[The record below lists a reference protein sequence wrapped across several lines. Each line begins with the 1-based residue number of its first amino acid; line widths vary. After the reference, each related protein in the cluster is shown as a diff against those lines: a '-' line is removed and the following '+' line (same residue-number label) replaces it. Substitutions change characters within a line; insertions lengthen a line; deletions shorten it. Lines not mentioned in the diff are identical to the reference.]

1 MTKFSDKVME
11 IVAGYTGHVFVL
23 PGGFS
28 MHLNDSLNHNP
39 NLEAVYCLHESA
51 CGFSAIGY
59 SHITGGLG
67 VCLVTS
73 GPGCTNVLTAVASA
87 YQDSVPLLIVSGEA
101 KLENIK
107 KRETLQLRQGGA
119 QDVPIEKIAS
129 HITKSAKTVT
139 DIKQV
144 KAGIETALSDRR
156 GPVWLAIPLDVQAVE
171 V

>member
-1 MTKFSDKVME
+1 MKISDLAMD
-11 IVAGYTGHVFVL
+11 IVAGYTKHVFVL

-28 MHLNDSLNHNP
+28 MHLNDSLNHNEK
-39 NLEAVYCLHESA
+39 LEAVYCLHESA
-51 CGFSAIGY
+51 CGFAAVGY

-87 YQDSVPLLIVSGEA
+87 FQDSVPLLILSGEA
-101 KLENIK
+101 KLANIE
-107 KRETLQLRQGGA
+107 KRETFQLRQGGA
-119 QDVPIEKIAS
+119 QDVPIDKIAS
-129 HITKSAKTVT
+129 HITKSAQIVT

-144 KAGIETALSDRR
+144 VTGIETALSGRR
-156 GPVWLAIPLDVQAVE
+156 GPVWLAFPLDVQAEE